1 MCPRFL
7 PFAAAATLAL
17 AGCSSDRATAV
28 PDGLQVRVTSRAL
41 EGTPPPPT
49 ITARGDSVVV
59 EAYLFISSC
68 YRTDFAAG
76 RVSKTVVVTVTSH
89 VTGLPCP
96 LFVAGAMY
104 TIVARPVP
112 AGTFDVQ
119 AEERTLDTKGKL
131 VSRNGLAR
139 ATVTLP

>member
-28 PDGLQVRVTSRAL
+28 PDGLQVRVTSRTL

-89 VTGLPCP
+89 VP
-96 LFVAGAMY
+96 FVAIAQGRNHLAWRE
-104 TIVARPVP
+104 IGWLRPAIGIAAFVVLLAAHP
-112 AGTFDVQ
+112 WLFG
-119 AEERTLDTKGKL
+119 
-131 VSRNGLAR
+131 VSPL
-139 ATVTLP
+139 